1 MLWMPVNA
9 NGVLYSTVTFMY
21 RNLLYSSKLLT
32 AKFAFDELDIFERI
46 VGNCLN
52 LTGMC
57 SVYMLAKQK
66 VKKMLLFLLYNNNYY
81 FDIM

>member
-1 MLWMPVNA
+1 MPVNA

-46 VGNCLN
+46 VGNFLN
-52 LTGMC
+52 FTGMC

>member
-46 VGNCLN
+46 VGIFLN
-52 LTGMC
+52 FTGMC
-57 SVYMLAKQK
+57 SVYMLAKRK
-66 VKKMLLFLLYNNNYY
+66 VKKNVAVFT
-81 FDIM
+81 IQ